1 MPAQQAGDWPPRGA
15 GIRPVCAGCAAQ
27 ESMRALRLLQ
37 AENALKRKCIAENAR
52 RWVGRP
58 LTEKHARV
66 DDGDVTTQ
74 RCYAGLAADDRLGT
88 TGGSCLPA
96 MASPAIACTPSLLE
110 LTVPLTGPSFSAL
123 DGGHRD
129 GAVSAADPPSA
140 PFPFK
145 FTTAA
150 QATTSPALGS
160 CPVQPRTVVS
170 PASVHRSFRTV
181 RRRHAGAGAQKW
193 RALVARRTALRS

>member
-1 MPAQQAGDWPPRGA
+1 
-15 GIRPVCAGCAAQ
+15 
-27 ESMRALRLLQ
+27 MRALRLLQ

-96 MASPAIACTPSLLE
+96 TASPAIACTPSLLE

-140 PFPFK
+140 PFPF
-145 FTTAA
+145 TTAA

-170 PASVHRSFRTV
+170 PASVHRSGSMIDLARAAIFMLLPRKPGAHLV
-181 RRRHAGAGAQKW
+181 RRAGQLFVYVCLTYACVYTWHASATVCVFVGE
-193 RALVARRTALRS
+193 